1 MTSSL
6 HRMLRQNKP
15 LIAGSLLLILSAAM
29 IPQAHAYMTRSAEA
43 HNRFTV
49 GYCDISLDTTDGV
62 TVRNTGTY
70 PCFIRVAVD
79 NASGL
84 DEDVWEMSGGFY
96 YYPDAVAPG
105 ESTPDLFDDTGG
117 TAQDTSGA
125 GQDNAPAQDSGITVY
140 AEAIDAV
147 GADDALTAW
156 TDFLSG
162 GDGT

>member
-49 GYCDISLDTTDGV
+49 GYCDIALDTTDGV

-117 TAQDTSGA
+117 TAQD
-125 GQDNAPAQDSGITVY
+125 SGITVY

-156 TDFLSG
+156 AGFARKTRVSKS
-162 GDGT
+162 

>member
-1 MTSSL
+1 MESSL
-6 HRMLRQNKP
+6 HKILRQSKS
-15 LIAGSLLLILSAAM
+15 LIACLLLFILSAIV
-29 IPQAHAYMTRSAEA
+29 IPQAYAYMSRTVEK
-43 HNRFTV
+43 HNTFTA
-49 GYCDISLDTTDGV
+49 GYCDIELDTSGGV
-62 TVRNTGTY
+62 SVKNTGSY

-156 TDFLSG
+156 AGFLSG
-162 GDGT
+162 GDST